1 MPPLMPAPINR
12 PETSWQQEAIRQ
24 LDRLNADRFPRI
36 LSVSLGLAMA
46 AFFINPLASVVVV
59 TCYVLS
65 EALVPMT
72 MAGFA
77 ERPTIRQRN
86 FHLCL
91 SLVGTSAYSANVILL
106 WNQPDLAVK
115 MAAIVFLCGGFVNI
129 ASVNS
134 HYLPMAASKALPLLA
149 AAIYIPATV
158 VGPDGLAGASCFL
171 IGCMML
177 LIGYLAQLI
186 IGLHR
191 IDLALA
197 GALRELQ
204 AASQAKSEFLATMS
218 HEMRTPLNA
227 ILGVTRLLASGEPG
241 RATPEVADLGAAAET
256 LTAIIDDAMMAAEA
270 GGVTLTAAPMLAHL
284 RKCLE
289 MAGNQMKG
297 LAADHQTRLVIAIDP
312 ALPDVATCN
321 TPLLSRLVRQLIGY
335 ALEQGVAAGTAI
347 KVQADYVGTADIS
360 GGPAD
365 QGLPFVLRLGVARD
379 GLSLATG
386 ILPYRASQMVRAMEG
401 QMTMVPGPDG
411 SPRAVIDL
419 PMRHPVDPSLLAQR
433 PARVL
438 VVDDIATNR
447 FIVVQFLKLEQL
459 DVTEVASGPDALL
472 ALDRQGLDLVLL
484 DMNMPGMD
492 GEATYRAIRASGRPW
507 AGIPVI
513 ALTANGLEQQ
523 RTAYQMM
530 GLSGFIA
537 KPLDPK
543 VMIAEINQVLARTG
557 AWIA

>member
-1 MPPLMPAPINR
+1 MPAPNER
-12 PETSWQQEAIRQ
+12 PGSTWQEQAVRQ

-36 LSVSLGLAMA
+36 LAVSLGLAMA
-46 AFFINPLASVVVV
+46 AFFINPAETVVIV

-65 EALVPMT
+65 EALVPMI

-149 AAIYIPATV
+149 ATIYIPATV
-158 VGPDGLAGASCFL
+158 VIPHGMGGKSYFL
-171 IGCMML
+171 IGCTTL
-177 LIGYLAQLI
+177 LIGYLTQLI

-191 IDLALA
+191 IDVKLA

-204 AASQAKSEFLATMS
+204 AANQAKSEFLATMS

-227 ILGVTRLLASGEPG
+227 ILGVARLLASGEPG
-241 RATPEVADLGAAAET
+241 RSAPEVADLGAAAET

-270 GGVTLTAAPMLAHL
+270 GGVTLTTAPLLAHL
-284 RKCLE
+284 RKCL
-289 MAGNQMKG
+289 AKAADQMTG
-297 LAADHQTRLVIAIDP
+297 LAADHHASLCIEIDP

-321 TPLLSRLVRQLIGY
+321 TPLLSRLVRQVIGH
-335 ALEQGVAAGTAI
+335 ALDQGGGMAATI
-347 KVQADYVGTADIS
+347 EVQAEYVATTGVDD
-360 GGPAD
+360 GPAD
-365 QGLPFVLRLGVARD
+365 MGRPFVLRLWAARD
-379 GLSLATG
+379 GRSLG
-386 ILPYRASQMVRAMEG
+386 KENLPSGVSQLVQAMG
-401 QMTMVPGPDG
+401 GRVFLLAAPDG
-411 SPRAVIDL
+411 TQRAVVDV
-419 PMRHPVDPSLLAQR
+419 PMYHPVDPPMLAHR
-433 PARVL
+433 AARVL

-447 FIVVQFLKLEQL
+447 FIVVQFLKFEAL
-459 DVTEVASGPDALL
+459 DVTEVSSGPAALV
-472 ALDRQGLDLVLL
+472 ALDAQGFDLVLL

-492 GEATYRAIRASGRPW
+492 GEQTYRAIRSSGRPW
-507 AGIPVI
+507 AGVPVI
-513 ALTANGLEQQ
+513 ALTANALEQQ
-523 RTAYQMM
+523 RIAYQAM
-530 GLSGFIA
+530 GLCGFIA

-543 VMIAEINQVLARTG
+543 VMIAEINRVLVRSRARLT
-557 AWIA
+557 